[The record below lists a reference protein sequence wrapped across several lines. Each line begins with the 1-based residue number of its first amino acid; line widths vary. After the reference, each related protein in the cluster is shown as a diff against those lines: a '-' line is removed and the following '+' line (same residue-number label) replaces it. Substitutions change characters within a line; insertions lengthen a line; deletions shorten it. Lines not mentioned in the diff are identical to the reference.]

1 MDKLTNQN
9 QWTWVNFTTK
19 SPSLSR
25 DNSPSVV
32 CHPWWGR
39 NAREE
44 ALGARS
50 EQLPGKMRKWENF
63 QILMRLPKW
72 VPFKSTLDSRNN
84 SWWDD
89 PSQPIKLRL
98 RSLRKMRILF
108 CLYKKDA
115 WSRQKVE
122 SAGEKN
128 QVKRISQVSFR
139 DHCTPVGWVTFWWWN
154 TSQLLVGVVVLA
166 LRGSLLTKIYGCYPP
181 QCHVLPVLPKK

>member
-19 SPSLSR
+19 SPSVSR
-25 DNSPSVV
+25 ENSPSVV

-63 QILMRLPKW
+63 QILMRLPKQA
-72 VPFKSTLDSRNN
+72 STLSLQEYPWFTKQ
-84 SWWDD
+84 SWWDY

-98 RSLRKMRILF
+98 RSVRKMRILF
-108 CLYKKDA
+108 CWKKMHGA
-115 WSRQKVE
+115 
-122 SAGEKN
+122 
-128 QVKRISQVSFR
+128 VKR
-139 DHCTPVGWVTFWWWN
+139 WN
-154 TSQLLVGVVVLA
+154 LLVKKIKSKNYLKWVSVIVAPRLVG
-166 LRGSLLTKIYGCYPP
+166 LLFGDEILLSY
-181 QCHVLPVLPKK
+181 